1 MSFNPNRGTGE
12 WDRHSID
19 LDQPVFFFLSLTVN
33 DNLDSMMFLLENALD
48 GHMLAF

>member
-12 WDRHSID
+12 WDRQSID
-19 LDQPVFFFLSLTVN
+19 LDQPVCFSVTKIN

-48 GHMLAF
+48 EHCIG